1 MEPHFVFCN
10 VKGIPTF
17 YHFGICAWISMIFI
31 SILCTL
37 LNSTS
42 YYVLFFIF
50 FFGFALY
57 PSPPGLIY
65 TLITL
70 LSFSY
75 SPLDVEKEGR
85 FRAWSA
91 RFSSPPFLR
100 LFFFLLLPSRRR
112 KGGEVPRVVGA
123 LLLPS
128 FSPVSLLLLILFPAC
143 FLALLQASI
152 SFSQANWV
160 NSPYH
165 RSQLRTSSKRAK
177 HARNL

>member
-1 MEPHFVFCN
+1 MEPHFAFCN

-42 YYVLFFIF
+42 YYVF
-50 FFGFALY
+50 FFCSLSL
-57 PSPPGLIY
+57 PSRTNIY
-65 TLITL
+65 
-70 LSFSY
+70 SNY
-75 SPLDVEKEGR
+75 SPL
-85 FRAWSA
+85 
-91 RFSSPPFLR
+91 
-100 LFFFLLLPSRRR
+100 FLLLPSRRR